1 MHIFK
6 AMKIKKN
13 LLFAIAFVACSI
25 VSMAADKIK
34 YGDFN
39 SWVIRSIKESSV
51 LGGNT
56 KTLYEIGPNQTIE
69 GAKAY
74 TNLGGSPWAT
84 SNVYAKVMGVV
95 KCSNAVYR
103 DQRGTGDYCA
113 KLTTVLE
120 HVKALGMINMDV
132 LVSGSIFLGQIFEPI
147 SSTKNPYGKMEMGV
161 PFSKRPQYLSFD
173 YRVSV
178 PENGH
183 VIYSSGFGSK
193 KTLPGKDYAEVFIIL
208 QRRWEDSNGKLHAKR
223 VGTGRERYGA
233 TTSGWVNGHKIP
245 IWYGDITKHHGYQSY
260 MGLIPKENSYYARNS
275 KGKLVPVI
283 EEGWDDANA
292 TPTHMMVMASSGCG
306 VAYTG
311 MVGMVMWVDNFQLIY

>member
-1 MHIFK
+1 M
-6 AMKIKKN
+6 MKKN
-13 LLFAIAFVACSI
+13 LLLLAAFI
-25 VSMAADKIK
+25 VCCAAHMSAQMIK
-34 YGDFN
+34 YGDMN
-39 SWVIRSIKESSV
+39 SWVIRTIKESSV

-56 KTLYEIGPNQTIE
+56 KTLYEIGPNRSID
-69 GAKAY
+69 GAQAY

-103 DQRGTGDYCA
+103 DERGSGNYCA

-120 HVKALGMINMDV
+120 HVKALGLINMDV

-161 PFSKRPQYLSFD
+161 PFTKRPKYLSFD
-173 YRVSV
+173 YRLSV
-178 PENGH
+178 PANGK
-183 VIYSSGFGSK
+183 VIYSSGFGSQ
-193 KTLPGKDYAEVFIIL
+193 KTIAGKDHAEVYVLL
-208 QRRWEDSNGKLHAKR
+208 QRRWEDAKGNLHAKR
-223 VGTGRERYGA
+223 VGTGRERFGR
-233 TTSGWVNGHKIP
+233 SSNGWVNGHKIA
-245 IWYGDITKHHGYQSY
+245 IWYGDITKHKGYQPY
-260 MGLIPKENSYYARNS
+260 MGLIPRESSCYARNS

-292 TPTHMMVMASSGCG
+292 TPTHMMLMASSGCG

-311 MVGMVMWVDNFQLIY
+311 MVGMTFWVDNFELIY

>member
-1 MHIFK
+1 M
-6 AMKIKKN
+6 A
-13 LLFAIAFVACSI
+13 ATVACCAASP
-25 VSMAADKIK
+25 AADKIK
-34 YGDFN
+34 YGDMN
-39 SWVIRSIKESSV
+39 SWVTRTIKESAV

-56 KTLYEIGPNQTIE
+56 KTLYEIGPGQTID
-69 GAKAY
+69 GAKPY

-95 KCSNAVYR
+95 KCSNAVYPDTR
-103 DQRGTGDYCA
+103 SGSDRCA

-161 PFSKRPQYLSFD
+161 PFTKRPKYLSFD

-178 PENGH
+178 PANGK
-183 VIYSSGFGSK
+183 VIYSSGFGSQK
-193 KTLPGKDYAEVFIIL
+193 VLAGKDQAEVYILL
-208 QRRWEDSNGKLHAKR
+208 QRRWEDAKGNIHAKR
-223 VGTGRERYGA
+223 VGTGRERYGS
-233 TTSGWVNGHKIP
+233 TTQGWVNGHKIP
-245 IWYGDITKHHGYQSY
+245 IWYGDITKHPGYHSY
-260 MGLIPKENSYYARNS
+260 MGLIPRESSCYARNS

-283 EEGWDDANA
+283 EEGWDNANA

-311 MVGMVMWVDNFQLIY
+311 MVGMTLWVDNFQLVY